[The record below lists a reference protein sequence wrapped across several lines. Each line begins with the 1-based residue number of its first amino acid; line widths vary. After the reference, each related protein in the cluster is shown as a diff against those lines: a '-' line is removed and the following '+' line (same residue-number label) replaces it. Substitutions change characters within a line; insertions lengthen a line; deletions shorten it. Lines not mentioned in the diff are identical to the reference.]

1 MPHKDQAPWNG
12 LRIQVRQRLAA
23 AVKHLYATGQLRRAD
38 ICRIGEVS
46 VPQASADINEI
57 KRRLPSLMAYDGS
70 AKCYR
75 LREAQP

>member
-1 MPHKDQAPWNG
+1 MRA
-12 LRIQVRQRLAA
+12 RLAA
-23 AVKHLYATGQLRRAD
+23 ALDHLYATGQLRRAD
-38 ICRIGEVS
+38 ICRFGEVS

-57 KRRLPSLMAYDGS
+57 KKRLPGLLEYDTS